1 MTMCFG
7 GGSKTP
13 PQPAPQV
20 PGVLN
25 LAKAEPDPAQAAAYR
40 GEAAPAN
47 TTGRYGGS
55 LLLDAADTKAAK
67 TATLGGT

>member
-1 MTMCFG
+1 MCFG

-20 PGVLN
+20 PGVLDV
-25 LAKAEPDPAQAAAYR
+25 AKVEPDPSRAAAYR
-40 GEAAPAN
+40 GEAAAAN

-55 LLLDAADTKAAK
+55 LLLDAADARAAK
-67 TATLGGT
+67 ATTLGGV